1 MPPAE
6 GGRASAIAARARGLI
21 RADDW
26 WLYHLLPLLAA
37 AYASI
42 VFYAVDP
49 AVAYPALARLLL
61 SIIFIAAYSHVVNDI
76 GDAEQDAAAGRTHLW
91 GAVPLMWRGAIAV
104 AFLACG
110 FAVWGGAGL
119 SAGVLG
125 LLAAISALQPVYALR
140 PLRLKERGGWGLA
153 ADALH
158 THALPTLFCV
168 ALFAEVAGAPVR
180 GPFPLVLMAWAFFVG
195 VRGIVYHQRIDEAND
210 RRAGA
215 ATFVTAYGSARS
227 AALVRRVVFPAELAS
242 LGVAGVILFAAAP
255 VPVVAFVAYGAFL
268 QLLRSLGAWPATF
281 ADPAP
286 AERSAYIPLLAFYR
300 SLPAPAFAL
309 VLALGDARFMPLLAA
324 HVLVFA
330 GPIVRQVGDLFR
342 LVRPLWWGVR
352 RRLRR
357 AWG

>member
-1 MPPAE
+1 M
-6 GGRASAIAARARGLI
+6 IAARALRLV

-42 VFYAVDP
+42 VFYAVGP

-61 SIIFIAAYSHVVNDI
+61 SIVFIAAFSHVVNDI
-76 GDAEQDAAAGRTHLW
+76 GDAEQDAAAGKADRW
-91 GAVPLMWRGAIAV
+91 RGVPLAWRGAIAA

-110 FAVWGGAGL
+110 FAVWAGAGL
-119 SAGVLG
+119 SRVMLG
-125 LLAAISALQPVYALR
+125 LLAAISVLQPSYALR

-168 ALFAEVAGAPVR
+168 ALFAEAAGAPVWR
-180 GPFPLVLMAWAFFVG
+180 PFPLVLTAWSFFVG
-195 VRGIVYHQRIDEAND
+195 VRGIVYHQRIDEGND
-210 RRAGA
+210 RRAGV
-215 ATFVTAYGSARS
+215 ATFVTTYGSARS
-227 AALVRRVVFPAELAS
+227 AALVRRVVFPAELVL
-242 LGVAGVILFAAAP
+242 LGAAGVILFPVAP
-255 VPVVAFVAYGAFL
+255 VPVVAFVAYGGFL
-268 QLLRSLGAWPATF
+268 LLLRAVGAWPVSF

-286 AERSAYIPLLAFYR
+286 AERTAYIPLLAFYR
-300 SLPAPAFAL
+300 SLPAAALAL
-309 VLALGDARFMPLLAA
+309 VLALGEARFIPLLAA
-324 HVLVFA
+324 HVVVFA

-352 RRLRR
+352 RRLGRVV
-357 AWG
+357 